1 MDLGAP
7 STRTRVAL
15 VCAVLA
21 VSGTGLAAALPT
33 PTACGTNGCARLPTS
48 TLQGLLTLP
57 DALRPAERPRA
68 QPYVL
73 LRVVDPDGASHDVV
87 YVSRG
92 DEALLGFAE
101 NGWRLVPP
109 DDASL
114 LDDAVAGRTP
124 YPAPAADWPLG
135 ELFAPAETGGSTVR
149 WLVVAA
155 LVGAAATGVAAYAH
169 TRRPT

>member
-7 STRTRVAL
+7 STRARVAL
-15 VCAVLA
+15 VCVLLA
-21 VSGTGLAAALPT
+21 VSGTGLASALPR
-33 PTACGTNGCARLPTS
+33 PTACGANGCARLPTS

-73 LRVVDPDGASHDVV
+73 LRVVGLDGASHDVV

-101 NGWRLVPP
+101 KGWRLVPA

-124 YPAPAADWPLG
+124 YPAPAADTAPG
-135 ELFAPAETGGSTVR
+135 ELFEPGGTGASTVG
-149 WLVVAA
+149 WLAVAA
-155 LVGAAATGVAAYAH
+155 LVGAAATAVAAYAR
-169 TRRPT
+169 TRPPS